1 MKMHTKQPA
10 EIVAGRFAADLCSRR
25 VLEIELPEFLICALQ
40 ARLDEANAGARPYEV
55 CSLHN
60 LIESELVNLVT
71 VRDVA
76 VLEISNPG
84 FEEAVRQW
92 LSEVRDGSGYSP
104 S

>member
-1 MKMHTKQPA
+1 MTA
-10 EIVAGRFAADLCSRR
+10 RGRRREAGGLVAGRFGADLCSRR

-40 ARLDEANAGARPYEV
+40 ASLDEANAGARPYEV

-76 VLEISNPG
+76 VLDISNPG

-92 LSEVRDGSGYSP
+92 LSEVRE
-104 S
+104 